1 MCRAVVALGE
11 AMFQLGQFEF
21 ALVQVNFFF
30 KNSTHFLPILKT
42 GGKLWASC

>member
-21 ALVQVNFFF
+21 ALVQVNFF
-30 KNSTHFLPILKT
+30 KKSTYFLPILKT